1 MTERIEGLSIG
12 LDLDTLSLDR
22 GLSGLK
28 DRLRTINSE
37 MKLNMS
43 AFDRGE
49 RSVEKY
55 QTQLQGLNRKLEVQ
69 KQVVSQAR
77 AEYERMVQEHGAGSA
92 EAERAAREYNNQ
104 AASLNNLERYIGQVN
119 QGLEELQEEQ
129 QNAAKGWTR
138 FSNAAANARETLT
151 GVGESMKGV
160 GETMTASLTLPLVG
174 FGAVAGKVAN
184 DLDSSAGRIEARL
197 GVTAQRAEELGDIG
211 EDVWKNAF
219 GEDVR
224 EAGDAITL
232 VSNNLKDIPDE
243 ELKSAAQSAFFLSE
257 AFDADLNESTRAAGQ
272 LMKDFGDSSSKAFDV
287 ITWGFQNGL
296 DYTGEFLDTIREY
309 SPQFSEMGYTSEQM
323 LNGLKAGFDEGS
335 WSLDKLGDAIK
346 ESHLRMGAL
355 DKATVEAYTSMGL
368 NAEKYVGK
376 ISKGG
381 EEGNKAFQEIVKK
394 LMQVEDATERNALS
408 TALFGTQY
416 EDLREKV
423 IFAMAGA
430 SKEIANLEGTTKR
443 ASDALQDNIGDRAT
457 KVWRKFLTDLEPVGQ
472 MLIDFGE
479 DVLPKVSNTLDKVTG
494 AFNGLSPE
502 AKNTVLVIGGLVAG
516 IGPLITGLGF
526 AATGVGALAG
536 ALPLLA
542 GPVGI
547 TAAAVAGLGL
557 GFMALDKEMDKP
569 IIKSDIFAG
578 EISAATEKAVGSY
591 MKLDEDATAELNSL
605 AWSQATITQTMA
617 DDMVSKYQAMG
628 DQVLIAMKENHNKQI
643 EEQQSLFDRSSVLT
657 EQEEAKRIAQLKA
670 KQLEEIEAHNA
681 TQARIKEIWTTAV
694 EEKRGITDA
703 EGQELAR
710 LQESQRIK
718 AVEELSKSQQE
729 QVTIL
734 NNIKTNKAIIEAE
747 TAANTVSKSIE
758 TRDKVIKEANEQYK
772 QAVAAAEL
780 GRDVI
785 GNIKAAEA
793 TKMIEEAERAKNES
807 ISKAQDMHYDV
818 VKEAQAQAGEH
829 VDEVNWETGKVLEKW
844 DSMYNGV
851 LKAWNWVRGLF
862 GKEPLAKKGTLKET
876 GRQKQ
881 RRQDARL
888 APGYAVGTPSSG
900 HPGGPAIVGEEG
912 PELAHIPGKGVTLL
926 GMKGAEFHSNFPK
939 GSSVLPNPLTES
951 LLKSYGF
958 PGYKEG
964 IGDYFDVFLKGAGNV
979 WDLVKKKFNLEDS
992 LFPEWMKNHIGNPLS
1007 AIGDMAKNS
1016 LKEMWESWFS
1026 FDSAGV
1032 SGSGVQRWAG
1042 VATKALMMT
1051 GQYTKANLDRLLYQM
1066 DTESDGNPRAIN
1078 LWDSNA
1084 KRGTPSKGLMQVIDP
1099 TFRAYAYPGFDK
1111 NIYDPLSNILA
1122 SIRYAVSRYGSL
1134 AKAYRG
1140 VGYASGGLINTEG
1153 LYQLAEG
1160 GWPEWVIPTDP
1171 SKRTDAMKLLAL
1183 AGREISGNKRPQQLP
1198 NVPGGSND
1206 NSILRDLLNATL
1218 QQNQI
1223 LMRLLQKDPSLNI
1236 DGRELARSIKDPI
1249 KEFLDF
1255 DNARKNVVEGR
1266 AY

>member
-1 MTERIEGLSIG
+1 MAERIEGLSIG

-22 GLSGLK
+22 GLTGLK

-69 KQVVSQAR
+69 KQVVTQAR
-77 AEYERMVQEHGAGSA
+77 AEYQRMVQEHGEGSA

-119 QGLEELQEEQ
+119 QGLEELQQEQ
-129 QNAAKGWTR
+129 QNAARGWTR
-138 FSNAAANARETLT
+138 FSNAAQNAKEKLT
-151 GVGESMKGV
+151 GIGESMKGV

-174 FGAVAGKVAN
+174 FGALAGKVAN

-197 GVTAQRAEELGDIG
+197 GITAERAEKLADIG

-219 GEDVR
+219 GENVR

-232 VSNNLKDIPDE
+232 VSNNLNDIPNE
-243 ELKSAAQSAFFLSE
+243 KLKDAAQSAFFLSE

-272 LMKDFGDSSSKAFDV
+272 LMKDFEDSSDKAFDV

-309 SPQFSEMGYTSEQM
+309 SPQFAEMGFTSEQM

-368 NAEKYVGK
+368 NAEKYVEK
-376 ISKGG
+376 IAKGG

-408 TALFGTQY
+408 TAFFGTQY

-443 ASDALQDNIGDRAT
+443 ASDALQDNFGDRAT
-457 KVWRKFLTDLEPVGQ
+457 KLWRNFLTDLEPVGQ
-472 MLIDFGE
+472 VLIDFGE
-479 DVLPKVSNTLDKVTG
+479 DLLPKVSDTVGTLTG
-494 AFNGLSPE
+494 AFSDFSPE
-502 AKNTVLVIGGLVAG
+502 AKKTVLVIGGLVAG

-526 AATGVGALAG
+526 TATGVGALAG

-557 GFMALDKEMDKP
+557 GFLALDKEMDKP
-569 IIKSDIFAG
+569 IIKSDIFKGKISNATKSILGDYTTLMNESASKLDIMAFSNEEITQSHVDNMVTKFQEMTDRILAQLDTQHTKAKEKMLKFFAESDALSKEDEAKILAG
-578 EISAATEKAVGSY
+578 MDAQHAEERAKIIANNEEKA
-591 MKLDEDATAELNSL
+591 
-605 AWSQATITQTMA
+605 
-617 DDMVSKYQAMG
+617 
-628 DQVLIAMKENHNKQI
+628 
-643 EEQQSLFDRSSVLT
+643 
-657 EQEEAKRIAQLKA
+657 RI
-670 KQLEEIEAHNA
+670 
-681 TQARIKEIWTTAV
+681 
-694 EEKRGITDA
+694 
-703 EGQELAR
+703 
-710 LQESQRIK
+710 LQESKDKHGVITDEANKKIQTLEQQNYEIMISNSVK
-718 AVEELSKSQQE
+718 NAEEQS
-729 QVTIL
+729 TIL
-734 NNIKTNKAIIEAE
+734 KNLKDQSAVLSAE
-747 TAANTVSKSIE
+747 KAANTVRDSKKE
-758 TRDKVIKEANEQYK
+758 TSETIK
-772 QAVAAAEL
+772 QAEKKYKDNVAFIEYERDITGSISAE
-780 GRDVI
+780 
-785 GNIKAAEA
+785 KAA
-793 TKMIEEAERAKNES
+793 KLISDAERTKNETVT
-807 ISKAQDMHYDV
+807 KAQDMHYDV
-818 VKEAQAQAGEH
+818 IKEAQAQAGEH
-829 VDEVNWETGKVLEKW
+829 ADEVNWETGQVLSKW
-844 DSMYNGV
+844 DQMYNGV

-862 GKEPLAKKGTLKET
+862 GKVPLSKKGSVKET
-876 GRQKQ
+876 GRQSQ
-881 RRQDARL
+881 RRQNASL
-888 APGYAVGTPSSG
+888 APGYAIGTPSSG

-912 PELAHIPGKGVTLL
+912 PELAHIPGQGVTLL
-926 GMKGAEFHSNFPK
+926 GMKGAEFHRNLPK
-939 GSSVLPNPLTES
+939 GSSVLPNPLTDN

-958 PGYKEG
+958 PGYKDG
-964 IGDYFDVFLKGAGNV
+964 IGDYFDIFLKGAGNV
-979 WDLVKKKFNLEDS
+979 WDLVKNKFNLGDN
-992 LFPEWMKNHIGNPLS
+992 LFPLWMKNHIGNPMS
-1007 AIGDMAKNS
+1007 PIGDMAKS
-1016 LKEMWESWFS
+1016 SIKEMWDNWFGDM
-1026 FDSAGV
+1026 DSV
-1032 SGSGVQRWAG
+1032 SSGSGVSRWSG
-1042 VATKALMMT
+1042 VAAKALMMT

-1066 DTESDGNPRAIN
+1066 QTESGGNPRAIN
-1078 LWDSNA
+1078 LWDINA
-1084 KRGTPSKGLMQVIDP
+1084 KRGIPSKGLMQVIDP
-1099 TFRAYAYPGFDK
+1099 TFKAYAMPGFNT

-1134 AKAYRG
+1134 SKAYRG
-1140 VGYASGGLINTEG
+1140 VGYASGGLINSEG
-1153 LYQLAEG
+1153 FYQLAEG

-1171 SKRTDAMKLLAL
+1171 SRRTDAMKLLAL
-1183 AGREISGNKRPQQLP
+1183 AGHEIMGNKRPQQLP
-1198 NVPGGSND
+1198 NVSGGSND
-1206 NSILRDLLNATL
+1206 NSLLKDLLDATL

-1223 LMRLLQKDPSLNI
+1223 LMRILQNSGSQGGLD
-1236 DGRELARSIKDPI
+1236 ARSLANILYEPMKEIMDFKDNR
-1249 KEFLDF
+1249 FSG
-1255 DNARKNVVEGR
+1255 GR
-1266 AY
+1266 A